1 MTEGQTLFVMITAMI
16 VGTLVL
22 NFVANMFML

>member
-1 MTEGQTLFVMITAMI
+1 MTEGQTLFVMMGAMI

-22 NFVANMFML
+22 NFIANMFML

>member
-22 NFVANMFML
+22 NFIANMFML